1 MPHKNFKI
9 LSYCLSFPAAKRHF
23 GWTVRWMARLN
34 GGKAQT
40 SMSPHFFQEGG
51 IKTFCGEISQYS
63 KKCSPYFLTVS
74 VVQCTVCFS
83 TSITVIKR
91 RWHSHVLKDVFSYAY
106 YGHFIFPLR
115 LLKMD
120 MNVTH

>member
-1 MPHKNFKI
+1 
-9 LSYCLSFPAAKRHF
+9 
-23 GWTVRWMARLN
+23 MARLN

-40 SMSPHFFQEGG
+40 NMSPQLLPGWGNGG

-74 VVQCTVCFS
+74 VVECTVCFS

-91 RWHSHVLKDVFSYAY
+91 RRYSHFLKDVYS
-106 YGHFIFPLR
+106 
-115 LLKMD
+115 
-120 MNVTH
+120 